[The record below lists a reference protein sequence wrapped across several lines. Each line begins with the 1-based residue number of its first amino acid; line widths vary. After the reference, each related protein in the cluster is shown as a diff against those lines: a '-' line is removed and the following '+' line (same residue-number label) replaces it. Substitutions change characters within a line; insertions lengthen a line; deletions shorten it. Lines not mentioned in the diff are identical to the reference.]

1 MFVHDYLLVVAAVP
15 YCVTSWQ
22 RDSPH
27 QFEQSTS
34 LLQHVLHGV
43 HAASQT
49 LQMLL
54 LHHLWRSEMKT
65 WFNLHISVIVREP
78 QTETNN

>member
-1 MFVHDYLLVVAAVP
+1 MFVYVYLLVVAAVP
-15 YCVTSWQ
+15 SCVTGWQ

-43 HAASQT
+43 HAAGQT
-49 LQMLL
+49 LQVLL
-54 LHHLWRSEMKT
+54 FIDL
-65 WFNLHISVIVREP
+65 
-78 QTETNN
+78 